1 MPESK
6 KELAGK
12 LMRDIVLINVERFPD
27 WMAAGREWAKKLE
40 ASHPYN
46 VVRFRPGEDLSTF
59 GAKLTDADHAKLEAQ
74 GALLL
79 RPQVQGRA

>member
-6 KELAGK
+6 KELANK
-12 LMRDIVLINVERFPD
+12 LMRDIVLIDEHRYPD
-27 WMAAGREWAKKLE
+27 WMAAGRDWAKKLG

-46 VVRFRPGEDLSTF
+46 VVHFRPGEDLSTF
-59 GAKLTDADHAKLEAQ
+59 GAKLTEADHAKLEAQ

-79 RPQVQGRA
+79 RPMVQGRA